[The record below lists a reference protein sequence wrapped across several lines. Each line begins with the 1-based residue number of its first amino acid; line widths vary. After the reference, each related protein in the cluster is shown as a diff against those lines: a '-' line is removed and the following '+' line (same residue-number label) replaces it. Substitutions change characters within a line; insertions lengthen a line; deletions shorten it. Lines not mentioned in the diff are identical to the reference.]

1 VHQTCIS
8 PSGVYVHTQ
17 TRDITG
23 ASRVSRAARRAL
35 FLYLLAWWWQHDV
48 IHPLGQF
55 SFRK

>member
-8 PSGVYVHTQ
+8 PSGVYVHMQ
-17 TRDITG
+17 TRDITR
-23 ASRVSRAARRAL
+23 ASRVSRAAMHAL

-48 IHPLGQF
+48 IHLLGLF